1 MAVLA
6 WWRGLA
12 DDAIALSSALHADE
26 VTNLTAYEHPL
37 AIASVMGAN
46 AVAIKPAGCGVGLT

>member
-6 WWRGLA
+6 WSRGLA
-12 DDAIALSSALHADE
+12 DHAIALSSALRADE
-26 VTNLTAYEHPL
+26 VISLVAYEHPL